1 MKKIII
7 AAIVFI
13 ALQCVA
19 VFIISRVDLK
29 YINEEVDM
37 EIYGFE
43 HEGHEYMMFEE
54 NGRAIGVI
62 HDPDC
67 SFCSEK

>member
-7 AAIVFI
+7 AAIIFI

-29 YINEEVDM
+29 SVNEEVDM

-43 HEGHEYMMFEE
+43 YEGHEYMMFEE
-54 NGRAIGVI
+54 NGQTIGVI
-62 HDPDC
+62 HNPDC

>member
-7 AAIVFI
+7 AAIIFI

-29 YINEEVDM
+29 SINEEVDM

-43 HEGHEYMMFEE
+43 HEGHEYMMFKE
-54 NGRAIGVI
+54 NGQTIGVI

-67 SFCSEK
+67 SFCNEK

>member
-7 AAIVFI
+7 AAIIFI

-29 YINEEVDM
+29 YVNEEVDM

-54 NGRAIGVI
+54 NGQTISVI

>member
-29 YINEEVDM
+29 SVNEEVYM

-54 NGRAIGVI
+54 NGQTIGVI

-67 SFCSEK
+67 SFCNEK

>member
-7 AAIVFI
+7 AAIIFI

-29 YINEEVDM
+29 SVNEEVDM

-54 NGRAIGVI
+54 NGQTIGVI

-67 SFCSEK
+67 SFCNGK

>member
-1 MKKIII
+1 MQKIII
-7 AAIVFI
+7 AAIIFI

-29 YINEEVDM
+29 SVNEEVDM

-54 NGRAIGVI
+54 NGRTIGVI